1 MSSIVYLAGP
11 MSDVSPEVMQGWR
24 QTAGELLEGPMF
36 TWRHRDPNRA
46 PEFAR
51 PEPTGI
57 KTLSPLRP
65 YPGDSE
71 TAKSMN
77 RRDFNDLKRS
87 DVILACF
94 LGADKVSLGTCLEMG
109 AAWVLGIPVV
119 TVMEEDNV
127 HNNHPMLND
136 IEVAQFRTV
145 EQACEFIHSFLGV

>member
-1 MSSIVYLAGP
+1 MSALVYLAGP
-11 MSDVSPEVMQGWR
+11 MSDVSPEVMQEWR
-24 QTAGELLEGPMF
+24 QRAGQLLEGPLF
-36 TWRHRDPNRA
+36 EWRQNRQNV
-46 PEFAR
+46 PTFAR

-57 KTLSPLRP
+57 RTLSPLRP

-77 RRDFNDLKRS
+77 RRDFNDLQRS

-94 LGADKVSLGTCLEMG
+94 LGADRVSLGTCLEMG

-127 HNNHPMLND
+127 HNHHPMLSD

-145 EQACEFIHSFLGV
+145 DEACEFINSFLE